1 MMVLNPMVEIYL
13 LDASGDVVSYFIHP
27 EKTLE
32 RDSIDL
38 VPVRR
43 FVDGMGGDL
52 ILGDDPR
59 GGSERKPFSAARL
72 PMGDEEGFVYVIL
85 RGNSYDRSLQT
96 IRNSY
101 YLQTGL
107 LTFLI
112 AIAAT
117 LVAGLTIFFFLT
129 RRLRALSTAVD
140 AFELGEL
147 NRRVRVVGDDEI
159 GDLGRAFNAMAR

>member
-1 MMVLNPMVEIYL
+1 MFDEVEQILNREYAASIAMELQPLVADGFSNNIIKEEIHYMMVLNPMVEIYF

-43 FVDGMGGDL
+43 FVDGVGGDL

-101 YLQTGL
+101 YL
-107 LTFLI
+107 
-112 AIAAT
+112 
-117 LVAGLTIFFFLT
+117 
-129 RRLRALSTAVD
+129 
-140 AFELGEL
+140 
-147 NRRVRVVGDDEI
+147 
-159 GDLGRAFNAMAR
+159 